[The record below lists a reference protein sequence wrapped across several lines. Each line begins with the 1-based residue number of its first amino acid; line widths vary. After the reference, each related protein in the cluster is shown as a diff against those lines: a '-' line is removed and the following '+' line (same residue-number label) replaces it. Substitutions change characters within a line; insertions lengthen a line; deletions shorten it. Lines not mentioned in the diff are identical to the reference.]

1 MPKSYKTCEIMQ
13 QLEYMTEEQIE
24 KGLDHNAVKD
34 YAYILH
40 DKDKDKDGNQK
51 KPHWHICIRFKDSV
65 PTESICKWFGPKG
78 NKGAARR
85 SGYAADSEN
94 IIYTAFACAYR
105 ARADR
110 HARDEFTRNVPHL
123 P

>member
-24 KGLDHNAVKD
+24 KGLYHNAVKD

-65 PTESICKWFGPKG
+65 PTESICKWFGITENYI
-78 NKGAARR
+78 NKIRGRFGDALA
-85 SGYAADSEN
+85 
-94 IIYTAFACAYR
+94 
-105 ARADR
+105 
-110 HARDEFTRNVPHL
+110 
-123 P
+123 